1 MSNKNTFIE
10 IMEIVHELS
19 ATGVEINVFYDTYN
33 AYLVL
38 EDKTKLPINTKS
50 ELIESKNVLLSR
62 YYNETEDEYLYR
74 IMLGKHYIEHIG
86 IRLNGNIEMELTPRI
101 KAAYKFKDED
111 IAEIF
116 QRINVNELSIERVMN
131 RKRKEVK

>member
-86 IRLNGNIEMELTPRI
+86 IRINGNIEMELTPRI
-101 KAAYKFKDED
+101 NAAYKFKKEY

>member
-33 AYLVL
+33 TYLVL

-74 IMLGKHYIEHIG
+74 ITLGKHYIEHIG

-116 QRINVNELSIERVMN
+116 QRINVNELSIERVIN